1 MSREITFFSRFEQDI
16 LAGRK
21 TITIR
26 DASESH
32 FEPGEVLRVSR
43 NEDGV
48 FFCFIEVL
56 SVTPVRTDALTERHA
71 QQENMSL
78 GELKQVIKE
87 IYPGRMRCLSSSS
100 SNGNPC
106 QNPVVSGDGRPDSAN
121 HNGRTHEKTGLAI
134 ALLAMMG
141 ASTAV
146 WAQDQEQRT
155 AKVGQCAG
163 LQPADV
169 AAQVKRDFLQNRITR
184 WEADKSCWAPQPRS
198 PVSPDAITGKDR
210 VASAADG
217 AGYQDG

>member
-87 IYPGRMRCLSSSS
+87 IYPASMRCLSSSS
-100 SNGNPC
+100 SNGNPLPKPC
-106 QNPVVSGDGRPDSAN
+106 CERG
-121 HNGRTHEKTGLAI
+121 
-134 ALLAMMG
+134 
-141 ASTAV
+141 
-146 WAQDQEQRT
+146 
-155 AKVGQCAG
+155 
-163 LQPADV
+163 
-169 AAQVKRDFLQNRITR
+169 
-184 WEADKSCWAPQPRS
+184 WAP
-198 PVSPDAITGKDR
+198 G
-210 VASAADG
+210 
-217 AGYQDG
+217 

>member
-26 DASESH
+26 DASESY

-56 SVTPVRTDALTERHA
+56 SVTPVRLDALTERHA

-87 IYPGRMRCLSSSS
+87 IYPGL
-100 SNGNPC
+100 
-106 QNPVVSGDGRPDSAN
+106 D
-121 HNGRTHEKTGLAI
+121 
-134 ALLAMMG
+134 ALF
-141 ASTAV
+141 V
-146 WAQDQEQRT
+146 IEF
-155 AKVGQCAG
+155 
-163 LQPADV
+163 
-169 AAQVKRDFLQNRITR
+169 VKR
-184 WEADKSCWAPQPRS
+184 
-198 PVSPDAITGKDR
+198 
-210 VASAADG
+210 
-217 AGYQDG
+217 